1 VEYRATTHADTETA
15 LTIASFLLPMKI
27 DLTPFCASP
36 DANRCQIERP
46 WSRGKWTY
54 ATDGKIVVRIPRDP
68 EVPENKLA
76 PSAMP
81 LFTAYFKDARA
92 FQPFEETPLLGM
104 ETFKLGGRILSAKY
118 LRLIAA
124 LPEPEIAPEFGTTT
138 DPLPFRFARG
148 SGHGLVMP
156 IKDTEE

>member
-1 VEYRATTHADTETA
+1 
-15 LTIASFLLPMKI
+15 MKF

-36 DANRCQIERP
+36 EANRCQIERP

-54 ATDGKIVVRIPRDP
+54 ATDGKIVVRIPRDS

-81 LFTAYFKDARA
+81 LFTAHFKGASG
-92 FQPFEETPLLGM
+92 FQPIVEAPTPGIETC
-104 ETFKLGGRILSAKY
+104 KLCHRSFSTKY
-118 LRLIAA
+118 LLLIAA
-124 LPEPEIAPEFGTTT
+124 LPEPEIAVEFGTPL

-148 SGHGLVMP
+148 FGQGLVMP
-156 IKDTEE
+156 RNNREQ

>member
-1 VEYRATTHADTETA
+1 
-15 LTIASFLLPMKI
+15 MKI

-36 DANRCQIERP
+36 EANRWQIESP

-54 ATDGKIVVRIPRDP
+54 ATNGNIVVRIPRDP

-81 LFTAYFKDARA
+81 LFTAHFKGARA
-92 FQPFEETPLLGM
+92 FQPFERTPLVGGG
-104 ETFKLGGRILSAKY
+104 KVRLGGRVLNAKY

-124 LPEPEIAPEFGTTT
+124 LPEPEIAAEFGTTT

>member
-1 VEYRATTHADTETA
+1 
-15 LTIASFLLPMKI
+15 MKI

-36 DANRCQIERP
+36 EANRCQIEHP

-54 ATDGKIVVRIPRDP
+54 ATDGNIVVRIPRDP

-81 LFTAYFKDARA
+81 LFTAHFKGASA
-92 FQPFEETPLLGM
+92 FRPIEEMPAAGL

-124 LPEPEIAPEFGTTT
+124 LPEPEIAVEFGSTIY
-138 DPLPFRFARG
+138 PLAFRFWRG
-148 SGHGLVMP
+148 AGQGLAMP
-156 IKDTEE
+156 RTVAEQ

>member
-1 VEYRATTHADTETA
+1 MR
-15 LTIASFLLPMKI
+15 I
-27 DLTPFCASP
+27 DLTPFCAQP
-36 DANRCQIERP
+36 EAHRCQIESP

-54 ATDGKIVVRIPRDP
+54 ATYGNIVVRIPRDP

-81 LFTAYFKDARA
+81 LFTAHFKARA
-92 FQPFEETPLLGM
+92 FQPFEETPLPGV
-104 ETFKLGGRILSAKY
+104 ETVRLGGRVLNAKY

-124 LPEPEIAPEFGTTT
+124 LPEPEIGAEFGTTS
-138 DPLPFRFARG
+138 DPLPFRFGRG

-156 IKDTEE
+156 IKDTGE